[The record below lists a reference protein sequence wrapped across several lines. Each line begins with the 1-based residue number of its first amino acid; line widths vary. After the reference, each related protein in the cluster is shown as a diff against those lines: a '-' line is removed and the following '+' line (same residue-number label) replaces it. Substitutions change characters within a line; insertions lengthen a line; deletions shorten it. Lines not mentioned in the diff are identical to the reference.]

1 MGKVKFVGSYHSIVR
16 RCLCKAACEAVD
28 LGRVVLVSAQQSSP
42 RDAIYL
48 FWGLITGEGFHSTS
62 LAEAVVA
69 RNPMVSR
76 SLNVPRYKISRN
88 SISLCVLVNV

>member
-1 MGKVKFVGSYHSIVR
+1 MGKVRFVGSHHSIVS

-42 RDAIYL
+42 RGAIYL
-48 FWGLITGEGFHSTS
+48 FWGFITGEGFHSTS
-62 LAEAVVA
+62 LAEPVVA
-69 RNPMVSR
+69 RNTMVSR
-76 SLNVPRYKISRN
+76 SLNVPCYKITRN

>member
-42 RDAIYL
+42 RGAIYL
-48 FWGLITGEGFHSTS
+48 FWGFITGEGFHSTS

-69 RNPMVSR
+69 RNTMVSP
-76 SLNVPRYKISRN
+76 SLNVP
-88 SISLCVLVNV
+88 

>member
-16 RCLCKAACEAVD
+16 GCLCKAACEAVD

-42 RDAIYL
+42 RGAIYL
-48 FWGLITGEGFHSTS
+48 LWGFMSREGFHATS

-69 RNPMVSR
+69 RNTMVSP
-76 SLNVPRYKISRN
+76 SLNVPCYKISRN
-88 SISLCVLVNV
+88 SISLCVFVNV